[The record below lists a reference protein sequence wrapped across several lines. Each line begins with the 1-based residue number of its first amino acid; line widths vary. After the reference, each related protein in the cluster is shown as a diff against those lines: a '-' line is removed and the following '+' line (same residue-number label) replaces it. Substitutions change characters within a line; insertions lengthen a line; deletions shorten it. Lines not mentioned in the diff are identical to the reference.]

1 MNAMCQIK
9 AEQFRRLANECE
21 RQAELA
27 AGEPLFREM
36 QRRLARSYSALAET
50 EDWLDGLDEAVPA
63 GQQPRVIVHAA

>member
-1 MNAMCQIK
+1 MCQNK

-36 QRRLARSYSALAET
+36 QLRLAKSYSALAET
-50 EDWLDGLDEAVPA
+50 EDWLDGLEDNVSL
-63 GQQPRVIVHAA
+63 PRDDIREEVRAA